1 MMNLIGK
8 GYDSFST
15 AEPEVLR
22 WVLDNKLS
30 LYGLLEKRRDYRN
43 YAVIGFKNKP
53 CRIYIIRTDFSNSAY
68 PHECAAYFFS
78 TAEEGHEYVDKLAK
92 KRQKEIE
99 KQREKEVQ
107 NPIPEEDLNKPWHND
122 GAHNADDKQS
132 SVGQIDR
139 QKGRENSREYQD
151 HNEIRDN
158 LTKNPGKSFVVDF
171 SQRVYSW
178 ASKLPAEAFEYKVF
192 PELTIRYLRDG
203 EKTRMG
209 LDKYDHYRFD
219 AVLMVKPGMRSVNQ
233 HQYFTVGIEL
243 KGTKEDLKR
252 DNKIVKY
259 LGWTD
264 FMFLGGPE
272 HLQKD
277 LLAKVEELDK
287 QYPEHAGKIGVM
299 STDTGIVNK
308 LPKRQDVPDGHRI
321 DMLNQIVYNTIF
333 KTLDKYDV
341 VSVDM
346 NDVEVLSAEIKD
358 PMTIKSV
365 TTAEGTPNSSPN
377 LVSVISDNSEK
388 DDGKDSEADKEKP
401 RNTLTLSD
409 QEKEERAKQREANRQ
424 RLLQEKKEIEKKN
437 STLMPQTREKLAGL
451 SDRDQIIFWT
461 IRGTGTDG
469 IDAQDLPAKTGQS
482 SASVSRSIATLR
494 KNKLITLDGSK
505 KTGKFKVIGD
515 AAKDSRCMTCAL
527 MEKCQG
533 NSLMCGTYQPVSL
546 LSL

>member
-1 MMNLIGK
+1 
-8 GYDSFST
+8 
-15 AEPEVLR
+15 
-22 WVLDNKLS
+22 
-30 LYGLLEKRRDYRN
+30 
-43 YAVIGFKNKP
+43 
-53 CRIYIIRTDFSNSAY
+53 
-68 PHECAAYFFS
+68 
-78 TAEEGHEYVDKLAK
+78 
-92 KRQKEIE
+92 
-99 KQREKEVQ
+99 
-107 NPIPEEDLNKPWHND
+107 
-122 GAHNADDKQS
+122 
-132 SVGQIDR
+132 
-139 QKGRENSREYQD
+139 
-151 HNEIRDN
+151 
-158 LTKNPGKSFVVDF
+158 
-171 SQRVYSW
+171 
-178 ASKLPAEAFEYKVF
+178 
-192 PELTIRYLRDG
+192 
-203 EKTRMG
+203 
-209 LDKYDHYRFD
+209 
-219 AVLMVKPGMRSVNQ
+219 
-233 HQYFTVGIEL
+233 
-243 KGTKEDLKR
+243 
-252 DNKIVKY
+252 
-259 LGWTD
+259 
-264 FMFLGGPE
+264 
-272 HLQKD
+272 LQKD